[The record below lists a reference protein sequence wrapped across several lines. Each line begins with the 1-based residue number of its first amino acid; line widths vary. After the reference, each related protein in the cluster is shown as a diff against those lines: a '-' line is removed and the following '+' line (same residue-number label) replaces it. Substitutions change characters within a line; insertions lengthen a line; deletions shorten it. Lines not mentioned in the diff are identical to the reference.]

1 MYWFTR
7 IKQQAK
13 EKTYAVA
20 LSELGAESYRQLLI
34 KSGYST
40 DDIRISSAATLE
52 EGVNGT
58 EKPKKAH

>member
-7 IKQQAK
+7 IKQQTK

-20 LSELGAESYRQLLI
+20 LSESGAESYRQLLI

-40 DDIRISSAATLE
+40 NDIRISSAATLE
-52 EGVNGT
+52 EGVNGN
-58 EKPKKAH
+58 EKHKKAL